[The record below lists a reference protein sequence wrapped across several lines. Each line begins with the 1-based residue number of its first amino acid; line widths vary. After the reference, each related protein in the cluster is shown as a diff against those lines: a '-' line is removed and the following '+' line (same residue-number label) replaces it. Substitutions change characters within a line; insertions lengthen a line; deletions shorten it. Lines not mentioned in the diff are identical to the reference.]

1 MFILLDVRQYEVK
14 NEVDDLNTEL
24 VFGKVLKAVRTKY
37 DISQEELAFRSN
49 LDRTYISML
58 ERGIHQ
64 PSLSS
69 LMSIAQAVNIKASDL
84 VRLYEIEL
92 EKHTS
97 HDNHLNA
104 DRP

>member
-1 MFILLDVRQYEVK
+1 M
-14 NEVDDLNTEL
+14 NTEL

-92 EKHTS
+92 EKHTRNI
-97 HDNHLNA
+97 NHINE

>member
-1 MFILLDVRQYEVK
+1 M
-14 NEVDDLNTEL
+14 NTDS
-24 VFGKVLKAVRTKY
+24 VFGKVLKAIRIKY
-37 DISQEELAFRSN
+37 NLSQEELAFRSN

-69 LMSIAQAVNIKASDL
+69 LMTIAQSVNIKASDL

-92 EKHTS
+92 EKHN
-97 HDNHLNA
+97 DNSNIDVEEDH
-104 DRP
+104 P

>member
-1 MFILLDVRQYEVK
+1 
-14 NEVDDLNTEL
+14 
-24 VFGKVLKAVRTKY
+24 
-37 DISQEELAFRSN
+37 
-49 LDRTYISML
+49 ML

-92 EKHTS
+92 VKHN
-97 HDNHLNA
+97 DNDNIDFDEDHL
-104 DRP
+104 